1 MGWGKFCSLN
11 YLTLKHGREYNGSEA
26 TVTMATHHKLLNI
39 HVEGRV
45 RLGNL
50 DLDLD
55 LDF

>member
-1 MGWGKFCSLN
+1 MGESI
-11 YLTLKHGREYNGSEA
+11 TAQKHFA
-26 TVTMATHHKLLNI
+26 MATHHKLLNI

-55 LDF
+55 F

>member
-11 YLTLKHGREYNGSEA
+11 YLTLKQGREYNGSEA
-26 TVTMATHHKLLNI
+26 TVAMATHHKLLNI

-55 LDF
+55 F